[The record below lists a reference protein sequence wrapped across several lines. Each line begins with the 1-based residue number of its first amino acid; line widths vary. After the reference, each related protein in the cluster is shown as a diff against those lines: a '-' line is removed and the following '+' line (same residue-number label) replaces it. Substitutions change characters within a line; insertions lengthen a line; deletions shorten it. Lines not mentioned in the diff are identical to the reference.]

1 MPTVN
6 DSATPPT
13 RADEPRRV
21 TAAETY
27 ELLSAGRAVLAD
39 VREPAGYENS
49 HPRSAVSVPHV
60 AIQAAGGRLPT
71 GVSVPDDALLILYCA

>member
-1 MPTVN
+1 MN
-6 DSATPPT
+6 DSVTSPPG
-13 RADEPRRV
+13 
-21 TAAETY
+21 AAELQRLPPADAHG
-27 ELLSAGRAVLAD
+27 LLAAGRAVLAD